1 MPDTKEHLS
10 LERWESAWQ
19 EGRTGWDLGGATPAL
34 LAVLESH
41 ESALFPPSKSQWSVL
56 IPGCGRGYD
65 LAAFAAR
72 RGVSAVGLDIS
83 PTGVAE
89 ADKELHQVRGLPRDI
104 VQVQLADFF
113 EFSPAAPFDII
124 FDHTLAVL
132 FPTRF
137 LCALVPSLRSAWSNK
152 MSQHVN
158 KGGHLVCLM
167 FPLRDADEKG
177 PPYALSVEIYNE
189 LLSPNFKQ
197 VFIRGAEDSEKP
209 RVGINRDDY
218 GAQKISVWERL

>member
-1 MPDTKEHLS
+1 
-10 LERWESAWQ
+10 
-19 EGRTGWDLGGATPAL
+19 
-34 LAVLESH
+34 
-41 ESALFPPSKSQWSVL
+41 
-56 IPGCGRGYD
+56 
-65 LAAFAAR
+65 
-72 RGVSAVGLDIS
+72 
-83 PTGVAE
+83 GVAE

-137 LCALVPSLRSAWSNK
+137 LCALVPSLRSAWASK
-152 MSQHVN
+152 MSQLVH
-158 KGGHLVCLM
+158 KGGHLVCVM

-189 LLSPNFKQ
+189 LLSPNFRQ
-197 VFIRGAEDSEKP
+197 IFIRDVDAFEKP
-209 RVGINRDDY
+209 NVGNNRDEL
-218 GAQKISVWERL
+218 GAQKISIWERL